1 MDYYGLNPKD
11 IDILMGTFTK
21 SFGASGGYIA
31 GSTSMIR
38 YLRTKSQSSIYPTS
52 MSPPVCQQIITSMT
66 SILDP
71 NGDGLL
77 RVKQLARN
85 SRYFRRRLMQMGFI
99 VYGHDDSPIIPLL
112 VFMPAKVRAIVVE
125 CLKCTQNYHL
135 STREEITRE
144 NYVKPHHLLFF
155 HPTIKI
161 FKSPAD
167 EIKTNQSQRQ
177 MNV

>member
-1 MDYYGLNPKD
+1 
-11 IDILMGTFTK
+11 MGTFTK

-31 GSTSMIR
+31 GSKSLIS
-38 YLRTKSQSSIYPTS
+38 YLRMKSQASIYPTS
-52 MSPPVCQQIITSMT
+52 MSPPVCQQIISSMN

-125 CLKCTQNYHL
+125 CLKCNRFLYSSIMRLQSNLLAKL
-135 STREEITRE
+135 ST
-144 NYVKPHHLLFF
+144 PF
-155 HPTIKI
+155 
-161 FKSPAD
+161 
-167 EIKTNQSQRQ
+167 
-177 MNV
+177 

>member
-1 MDYYGLNPKD
+1 MWVPWGKFSFTFKHITLPNITFTFCFRHSSNRGRGIVDYYGLNPKD

-31 GSTSMIR
+31 GSKSLIT
-38 YLRTKSQSSIYPTS
+38 YLRMKSQASIYPTS
-52 MSPPVCQQIITSMT
+52 MSPPVCQQIISSMN

-99 VYGHDDSPIIPLL
+99 VYGHDDSPII
-112 VFMPAKVRAIVVE
+112 VI
-125 CLKCTQNYHL
+125 
-135 STREEITRE
+135 
-144 NYVKPHHLLFF
+144 
-155 HPTIKI
+155 PT
-161 FKSPAD
+161 
-167 EIKTNQSQRQ
+167 
-177 MNV
+177 